1 MTAIK
6 AKRPL
11 RSLLH
16 AKANFCSSIRVGI
29 DELMTRAGYSR
40 ERATQTLLRELAG
53 RSGGEVPTDQEVR
66 FLSSLSVQNTGIFL
80 YQTITL

>member
-16 AKANFCSSIRVGI
+16 AKTNFVSSIRVGI
-29 DELMTRAGYSR
+29 EELMTRAGYSR
-40 ERATQTLLRELAG
+40 ERATRTLLRELG
-53 RSGGEVPTDQEVR
+53 RGGEVPTDHEVR
-66 FLSSLSVQNTGIFL
+66 FSLRHFCTLMLCSVLALCRN
-80 YQTITL
+80 